1 MARIVLCAGSRKSH
15 KSDYPICQPFDEH
28 CFVVVSPTAVMA
40 LLDFRSRV
48 YPNAARRMLPRRRAV
63 VWLEI
68 WCAQHDF
75 QACDLCFRR
84 ATLSGLFR
92 QATSGRRCK
101 SLIGHMWV
109 PMYRSRA
116 LTGGD
121 DGLSGIELR
130 PIFGIFS
137 FDMFGKTG
145 FVYSLAVLT
154 LCMFVLRLVMRSPFG
169 LT

>member
-1 MARIVLCAGSRKSH
+1 
-15 KSDYPICQPFDEH
+15 
-28 CFVVVSPTAVMA
+28 
-40 LLDFRSRV
+40 
-48 YPNAARRMLPRRRAV
+48 
-63 VWLEI
+63 
-68 WCAQHDF
+68 
-75 QACDLCFRR
+75 
-84 ATLSGLFR
+84 
-92 QATSGRRCK
+92 
-101 SLIGHMWV
+101 MWV
-109 PMYRSRA
+109 LMYRSRA